1 MKLYEIKNR
10 MLEVMLDSTE
20 DASDL
25 SPEFLQRL
33 SDIEMDF
40 QEKAIN
46 VAAHI
51 KNMEADL
58 EAFTGFLEKMAKKK
72 KAIENKIDSLK
83 KYLTHNLRQLQYT
96 KIESTAFNVTLNESK
111 HVVLDPEKHLPDEYI
126 VTRVENLPNK
136 ILIAED
142 LKKGKE
148 IEGAHLETN
157 YFVKIN

>member
-40 QEKAIN
+40 HEKAIN

-126 VTRVENLPNK
+126 VTRVEHLPNK

-148 IEGAHLETN
+148 IEGAHLESN
-157 YFVKIN
+157 YFIKIN

>member
-33 SDIEMDF
+33 SDIEIDF

-72 KAIENKIDSLK
+72 KTIENKIDSLK
-83 KYLTHNLRQLQYT
+83 KYLTHNLRQLQYN

-126 VTRVENLPNK
+126 VTRVEHLPNK

-148 IEGAHLETN
+148 IEGAYLESN
-157 YFVKIN
+157 YFIKIN